1 MLNSSLTS
9 FLKVQSD
16 FKFDSKLVTKV
27 KYPFKRRT
35 DILRFLYLFG
45 EQNVLRHFASVSVSS
60 YCIFN
65 FSFLVP
71 GWWLRVQVW
80 G

>member
-16 FKFDSKLVTKV
+16 FKFDPKLVAKV

-45 EQNVLRHFASVSVSS
+45 EQNVLRHFASVYLVTVFL
-60 YCIFN
+60 IFP
-65 FSFLVP
+65 FWYQ
-71 GWWLRVQVW
+71 G
-80 G
+80 GG

>member
-45 EQNVLRHFASVSVSS
+45 EKHVLRHFASVSVSS